1 MAPQHYPIVSAKNRD
16 EFMALVA
23 SLRELCLALFAKH
36 DLLPRENQI
45 EEPVFAS
52 FMISAGQA
60 IDPER
65 ENNTNFIA
73 NLVELASEA
82 FDLVFSFFDQF
93 EKQHK
98 NELDGDVSKIS
109 DDILIDLTCIRM
121 VFSKLNGLI
130 QTAVTP
136 QKIKERK

>member
-1 MAPQHYPIVSAKNRD
+1 MAPQHYPIVPDANID

-23 SLRELCLALFAKH
+23 SLRALCLALFAKH

-52 FMISAGQA
+52 FMISARQA

-82 FDLVFSFFDQF
+82 FDLVFSFFDKF

-109 DDILIDLTCIRM
+109 GDILTDLTCIRM
-121 VFSKLNGLI
+121 VFSELNGLI
-130 QTAVTP
+130 KTAVTP